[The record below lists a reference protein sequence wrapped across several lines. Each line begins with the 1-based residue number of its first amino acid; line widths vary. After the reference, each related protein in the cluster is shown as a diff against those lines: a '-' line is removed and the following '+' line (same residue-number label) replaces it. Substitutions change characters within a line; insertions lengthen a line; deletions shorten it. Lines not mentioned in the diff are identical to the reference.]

1 MSSPAG
7 QPPTT
12 MTAVTARAYGG
23 PEVLA
28 NETVPV
34 PTPQAGELLV
44 EVRASS
50 LNALDWH
57 FLTGTPYLMR
67 LMFGMRRP
75 KRFVRGAD
83 VAGVVVDVGEGV
95 TRFAVGDPVF
105 GEVVEGFQW
114 RNGGTFAQYVNAP
127 EAALERIPDGV
138 SFVEA
143 AAVTTSALIALFTVR
158 NEAKV
163 QPGERVLVNGAA
175 GIRSW
180 RST

>member
-1 MSSPAG
+1 MSSPTAVHDSTTS
-7 QPPTT
+7 PVPST

-28 NETVPV
+28 TETLPV

-67 LMFGMRRP
+67 LMSGMRRP

-83 VAGVVVDVGEGV
+83 VAGVVVAVGDGV

-105 GEVVEGFQW
+105 GEGPGGGCGAVPHREGDERRRDPRRRVVRG
-114 RNGGTFAQYVNAP
+114 RRRHTGRRVDGT
-127 EAALERIPDGV
+127 
-138 SFVEA
+138 
-143 AAVTTSALIALFTVR
+143 
-158 NEAKV
+158 
-163 QPGERVLVNGAA
+163 A
-175 GIRSW
+175 GPADTR
-180 RST
+180 